1 MYDIFFLWR
10 CDALCV
16 MYFPPALHVTHNI
29 LIECFEKK
37 LGMIKNQPKLSETQQ
52 KRKVRTHQR
61 KTNDY

>member
-29 LIECFEKK
+29 QIECFEKK
-37 LGMIKNQPKLSETQQ
+37 LGMIKNQPKLSKTQQ